1 MRRVLIFSRDAKW
14 FGGVVNFITLLNKNL
29 GNGFDPVPFIIGR
42 RKGRTGL
49 LLRPLVP
56 LLDVIRLAHLLRHER
71 FDACHV
77 NPSFNYSSLLRDGL
91 FLLVM
96 RLAHA
101 ENVIVSFHGWDESVE
116 RRITDSRV
124 LQLLFR
130 YVFGYAEHSLVLADA
145 FRDWLVSVPGFNP
158 DRVQLFTT
166 MFDDAD
172 FLQDQENTTYDDN
185 RVLFLSRLVREK
197 GIYELIEAFRIL
209 LPDYPQL
216 QLVIAGN
223 GPEQGRLH
231 TCIQQAGLADRVEF
245 TGYVRGIEKVRVL
258 KQAGLFVFPTYYG
271 EGCPVSLLEAM
282 AAGLPVITTRAG
294 GISHIVRDQENGLL
308 LDEVTPESVAMAMRR
323 LLDNR
328 ELREA
333 MRTRNTRE
341 AWEKYS
347 APVVTRQ
354 FENLYAGVGK

>member
-1 MRRVLIFSRDAKW
+1 MIRVLILSRDAQW
-14 FGGVVNFITLLNKNL
+14 FGGVVNFIATLTRNL
-29 GNGFDPVPFIIGR
+29 GQDFEPVPFLVGR
-42 RKGRTGL
+42 RKGSLGIL
-49 LLRPLVP
+49 MRPLYPIFDAV
-56 LLDVIRLAHLLRHER
+56 RLARLVRHER
-71 FDACHV
+71 FDAVYV
-77 NPSFNYSSLLRDGL
+77 NPSLTYASLLRDGL
-91 FLLVM
+91 FLLVL
-96 RLAHA
+96 RLARVK
-101 ENVIVSFHGWDESVE
+101 NVIVSFHGWVEPVE
-116 RRITDSRV
+116 RRITGSRV
-124 LQLLFR
+124 LQALFR
-130 YVFGYAEHSLVLADA
+130 YLFGYAQHTLVLAEG

-172 FLQDQENTTYDDN
+172 FGQDQENTTYDDD

-308 LDEVTPESVAMAMRR
+308 LDEVTPETVAMAMRR

-333 MRTRNTRE
+333 MRSANTRE